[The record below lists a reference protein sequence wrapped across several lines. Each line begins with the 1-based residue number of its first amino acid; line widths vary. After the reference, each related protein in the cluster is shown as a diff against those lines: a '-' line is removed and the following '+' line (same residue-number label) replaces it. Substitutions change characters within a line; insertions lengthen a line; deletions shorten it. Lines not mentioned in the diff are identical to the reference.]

1 MQVFF
6 WPIFGYFLNMFDS
19 DWCAEATIGF
29 VGLYET
35 APRLVFEFTNT
46 TADAKQLAGLADSI
60 VETAVNLDLAAEDT
74 F

>member
-1 MQVFF
+1 MT
-6 WPIFGYFLNMFDS
+6 G
-19 DWCAEATIGF
+19 WCAEATVGF

-46 TADAKQLAGLADSI
+46 TADAKQFAGLADSI
-60 VETAVNLDLAAEDT
+60 VETAMNLDLATKDA